1 MLNWIA
7 PTTKVGEIQFDLIS
21 RNKAACQ
28 KKKDLYS
35 EYGDNCGMMAYVA
48 VHMMGVQNKLMDEI
62 DQIVVP
68 TLICV
73 GTGDK
78 FCSIEGTQQ
87 LIAKLMS
94 AV

>member
-1 MLNWIA
+1 
-7 PTTKVGEIQFDLIS
+7 
-21 RNKAACQ
+21 
-28 KKKDLYS
+28 
-35 EYGDNCGMMAYVA
+35 MMAYVA
-48 VHMMGVQNKLMDEI
+48 VHIMGVQNKLMDEI